1 MRRPLSLRAF
11 TLIELLVVIA
21 IIAILAAILFPVF
34 AQARAKARQ
43 TACLSNLKQVAIAML
58 AYVQDYDE
66 TFPSMTGGGVAG
78 DEKTGLQPY
87 VKNWGIFYCPDRS
100 IPIASGFSTSN
111 PIGEDRL
118 MGYGY
123 NWSSGY
129 GITPD
134 SDDSENSLWRQ
145 GDGLVSRR
153 DPNRPAGTQG
163 LDGLPMAQIKA
174 PAMMFLYG
182 DTGDTPR
189 QTLGR
194 DYLQRQQDCQAY
206 AGSGYYNALQG
217 NPRHNNGS
225 NFCFTDG
232 HAKWQPFIAKVY
244 DPYATGRTTCNM
256 QVVPDPC
263 MWRKDYDGGNNPGNC
278 RPS

>member
-1 MRRPLSLRAF
+1 MNSVRHSAF

-43 TACLSNLKQVAIAML
+43 TACLSNLKQVGIAML
-58 AYVQDYDE
+58 GYVQDYDE
-66 TFPSMTGGGVAG
+66 TFPSMAGSGTAG

-87 VKNWGIFYCPDRS
+87 VKNWGIFYCPDRTAE
-100 IPIASGFSTSN
+100 IGTAVNADN
-111 PIGEDRL
+111 PIGENRR

-129 GITPD
+129 GIAVD
-134 SDDSENSLWRQ
+134 SDDSENSLWRR
-145 GDGLVSRR
+145 GDGLVGRR
-153 DPNRPAGTQG
+153 DPLRPAGDQG
-163 LDGLPMAQIKA
+163 LAGTPLADIKA
-174 PAMMFLYG
+174 PAMFFMYG

-194 DYLQRQQDCQAY
+194 DYLQRQKDCAAY
-206 AGSGYYNALQG
+206 SGSNYYKALVG
-217 NPRHNNGS
+217 NPRHNNGNS
-225 NFCFTDG
+225 FCFADG
-232 HAKWQPFIAKVY
+232 HAKWLPFVAKVY
-244 DPYATGRTTCNM
+244 DPYLTGRTECNM

-263 MWRKDYDGGNNPGNC
+263 MWSKNYDGGNNPGNC
-278 RPS
+278 RPL